1 MKILN
6 FGSCN
11 IDYVYSLEHIVEIGE
26 TQTSHK
32 LEIFPG
38 GKGLNQSIAAAKAG
52 AVICHAG
59 CVGSDSDLLTN
70 ILTDNGVDISYITK
84 TSEKNGHAIIQV
96 SKHGENSIFLNP
108 GSNDMV
114 SKEYI
119 DSVLESFGKGDIIL
133 LHTDLSVEEIS
144 NCMGYENKSF
154 FRKIFK
160 EKYGKNPLEF
170 RKKGVE

>member
-1 MKILN
+1 M
-6 FGSCN
+6 
-11 IDYVYSLEHIVEIGE
+11 
-26 TQTSHK
+26 
-32 LEIFPG
+32 
-38 GKGLNQSIAAAKAG
+38 
-52 AVICHAG
+52 
-59 CVGSDSDLLTN
+59 
-70 ILTDNGVDISYITK
+70 
-84 TSEKNGHAIIQV
+84 
-96 SKHGENSIFLNP
+96 SKHGENSIFLYP

-133 LHTDLSVEEIS
+133 LHSDLSVEEII